1 MSRSFVARVLS
12 AVGLMSLVSCAGAVE
27 SAKTEDTA
35 RRTIPV
41 PICLKPLPRHGGS
54 GVMATLKP
62 EDYWST
68 LLPSYDPS
76 AATVDRSSTD
86 CSGRQ
91 LLGGPELLQV
101 EGPRTG
107 PVKVGEAD
115 ATITPG
121 PDGFKIVWLRTHKLA
136 GGESAGL
143 LALMRAKE
151 AYAEVYA
158 VGMHRGNA
166 ARARFAFE
174 RLGPSIL
181 VTATDDGCTGVK
193 ANQSCETSLTMYLM
207 RAGELLPGTRFAID
221 RVAYAPAAGVSG
233 NAQYRLTAAPVFQEK
248 TIRLVE
254 QIIVRDAAQGE
265 IRKSDLE
272 RTFTLSRGSLTA
284 SSESLWSQVVGG
296 GAKAPSGT
304 TNAAPA
310 PPPPPPPPPPAR

>member
-1 MSRSFVARVLS
+1 
-12 AVGLMSLVSCAGAVE
+12 
-27 SAKTEDTA
+27 
-35 RRTIPV
+35 
-41 PICLKPLPRHGGS
+41 
-54 GVMATLKP
+54 
-62 EDYWST
+62 
-68 LLPSYDPS
+68 
-76 AATVDRSSTD
+76 
-86 CSGRQ
+86 
-91 LLGGPELLQV
+91 LQV

-158 VGMHRGNA
+158 VGMHRGNP
-166 ARARFAFE
+166 ARARFGFE

-193 ANQSCETSLTMYLM
+193 ANQSCETTLTMYLM
-207 RAGELLPGTRFAID
+207 RSGELLPGTRFSID

-233 NAQYRLTAAPVFQEK
+233 SAQYRLTAAPVFQEK
-248 TIRLVE
+248 TIRVVE

-272 RTFTLSRGSLTA
+272 RTFTLNRGTLTA
-284 SSESLWSQVVGG
+284 SSESLWSQVLGG
-296 GAKAPSGT
+296 GAKPPSGT

-310 PPPPPPPPPPAR
+310 PPAPPPPPPR

>member
-1 MSRSFVARVLS
+1 MSRAMVGRVLS
-12 AVGLMSLVSCAGAVE
+12 AIGLLSLVSCASAVE
-27 SAKTEDTA
+27 SSKLEDAA
-35 RRTIPV
+35 RRSVPV
-41 PICLKPLPRHGGS
+41 PICLKPLPRHGNT

-68 LLPSYDPS
+68 LLPSYEPS
-76 AATVDRSSTD
+76 AATVDRSSSD

-91 LLGGPELLQV
+91 LLSGSELLQV

-107 PVKVGEAD
+107 PVKVGEGD
-115 ATITPG
+115 ATVTPG
-121 PDGFKIVWLRTHKLA
+121 PDGFKIVWLRTHRLA

-158 VGMHRGNA
+158 VGVHRGNP

-174 RLGPSIL
+174 RLGPEIL

-193 ANQSCETSLTMYLM
+193 AGQSCETSLTMYLM
-207 RAGELLPGTRFAID
+207 RSGELLPGTRFSID

-248 TIRLVE
+248 TIRVVE
-254 QIIVRDAAQGE
+254 QIIVRDATQGE

-272 RTFTLSRGSLTA
+272 RTFTLRRSTLTA

-296 GAKAPSGT
+296 GKPSGP
-304 TNAAPA
+304 TNPAPPAPGAPA
-310 PPPPPPPPPPAR
+310 PPPPPPSR